1 MTKEQLIVSANA
13 ETGCIN
19 NIQTLIGTYADKRN
33 AIINLI
39 KGDYLDDA
47 NDLIKY
53 QTICDKY
60 EEVIRDLVRIHNNAR
75 YSENHY
81 IDIDQMLA
89 FEQLGGYN
97 AKN

>member
-60 EEVIRDLVRIHNNAR
+60 EEVIRDLVRIHNEGMYAPHKI
-75 YSENHY
+75 S
-81 IDIDQMLA
+81 IVKMLA

>member
-1 MTKEQLIVSANA
+1 MTKEQLIVSAEA
-13 ETGCIN
+13 ETECIN

-60 EEVIRDLVRIHNNAR
+60 EEIIRDLVRIFNIGRYAPHNINV
-75 YSENHY
+75 NK
-81 IDIDQMLA
+81 MLA
-89 FEQLGGYN
+89 FEQLGGCN

>member
-1 MTKEQLIVSANA
+1 MTKEQLIVSANRD
-13 ETGCIN
+13 TDVIN
-19 NIQTLIGTYADKRN
+19 NIECLIGTYADKRN

-47 NDLIKY
+47 DDLIKY

-60 EEVIRDLVRIHNNAR
+60 EEIIKDLVRIHNKDR
-75 YSENHY
+75 YAPHN
-81 IDIDQMLA
+81 INVNDMLA
-89 FEQLGGYN
+89 FEQLGGCN